1 MSIKLTSQVWERQ
14 VSGTRQAVL
23 LCLADFARDDGSK
36 CFPSIA
42 TLAYKCGRKDREI
55 QYILKKFRELG
66 VLVVVRQG
74 TGRGRTTHYRIN
86 LEALPPKGPPPALD
100 DD

>member
-1 MSIKLTSQVWERQ
+1 MSQVWERQ
-14 VSGTRQAVL
+14 VSGTRLAIL

-36 CFPSIA
+36 CFPAIA
-42 TLAYKCGRKDREI
+42 TIAYKVGRKDREV
-55 QYILKKFRELG
+55 QYVLKKFRELG
-66 VLVVVRQG
+66 VLVTVRQG

-100 DD
+100 EGD